1 MKKGDLALYISLA
14 VIIFIFFGIFFLPM
28 FIVYGGFGLL
38 DPLATKERYT
48 LSYYIYLES
57 REPFENVTVLIPA
70 AKLGSL
76 EIVPANFEIVKIGNR
91 TYIKIAREKPYYE
104 IYRLHGENET
114 LTNYRYRM
122 DITVEFPEIK
132 IENLT
137 EYRIDDGNVSVLL
150 DYTNSS
156 YVSLHVMLYYL
167 ELDYVDIFGKRIYT
181 NLGHY
186 NYLWCKTT
194 PVNITEDKR
203 GRWMKVPV
211 SCGGEL

>member
-1 MKKGDLALYISLA
+1 MKRTSAALVVFLILL
-14 VIIFIFFGIFFLPM
+14 FLGLLFLPM

-57 REPFENVTVLIPA
+57 RKPFENVTVLIPA

-114 LTNYRYRM
+114 LTNYRM

-156 YVSLHVMLYYL
+156 YVSLQVMLYYL

-181 NLGHY
+181 NFGHY

-194 PVNITEDKR
+194 PVNITEDKK